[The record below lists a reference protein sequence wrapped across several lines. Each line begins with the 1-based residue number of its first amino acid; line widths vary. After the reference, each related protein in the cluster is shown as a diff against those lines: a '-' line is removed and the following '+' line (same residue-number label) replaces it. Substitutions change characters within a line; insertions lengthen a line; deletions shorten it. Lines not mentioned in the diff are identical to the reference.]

1 MHDIEIDH
9 CKKCLK
15 GDQDFICLFSQC
27 YQGDRCEFNLQA
39 FGFTIDSLLV
49 DYSKEVKIIYL
60 LMTFLLFL
68 IGFFNNFCSF
78 ITFKRSNP
86 RKFGV
91 GNYLFIISCF
101 NEISLFFLLIKFIQ
115 ITFGI
120 VNIESCKIVSYLF
133 SVFTRLTYWLT
144 SWVTIDRLLMIIF
157 PTSIALKNPH
167 LAIGIS
173 IATSLCLFVMH
184 IHEIISYTTIKHLS
198 TGPLICVTNFD
209 THFISMYNRVS
220 TLIHYL
226 LPFFIQII
234 TITLLIVLA
243 ARSRNKTSDGKISFR
258 QVLIKQFRIQKE
270 LYITPMIIILSAL
283 PQTILTFSLACTKL
297 TILRRYILLIAYLLS
312 YAPQVLGFILYVLP
326 STSYKKEFGETL
338 IGKKFLSWMFN
349 RKKRILTIPKKQ

>member
-1 MHDIEIDH
+1 
-9 CKKCLK
+9 
-15 GDQDFICLFSQC
+15 
-27 YQGDRCEFNLQA
+27 
-39 FGFTIDSLLV
+39 
-49 DYSKEVKIIYL
+49 
-60 LMTFLLFL
+60 
-68 IGFFNNFCSF
+68 
-78 ITFKRSNP
+78 
-86 RKFGV
+86 
-91 GNYLFIISCF
+91 
-101 NEISLFFLLIKFIQ
+101 
-115 ITFGI
+115 
-120 VNIESCKIVSYLF
+120 
-133 SVFTRLTYWLT
+133 
-144 SWVTIDRLLMIIF
+144 
-157 PTSIALKNPH
+157 
-167 LAIGIS
+167 
-173 IATSLCLFVMH
+173 
-184 IHEIISYTTIKHLS
+184 
-198 TGPLICVTNFD
+198 
-209 THFISMYNRVS
+209 MYNRVS

-283 PQTILTFSLACTKL
+283 PQTILTFSLSCTKL